1 MFLIF
6 TRPTYDKMQ
15 AEINDLRR
23 TVAMLAEA
31 QAKNQQ
37 PQSAGPSKPAKR
49 PRVTLPKRV

>member
-1 MFLIF
+1 
-6 TRPTYDKMQ
+6 MQ

-37 PQSAGPSKPAKR
+37 HSAPAGPSRPAKR
-49 PRVTLPKRV
+49 PRSSAGK

>member
-1 MFLIF
+1 
-6 TRPTYDKMQ
+6 MQ

-37 PQSAGPSKPAKR
+37 QPGPSKPAKR
-49 PRVTLPKRV
+49 PRSLLPK

>member
-1 MFLIF
+1 
-6 TRPTYDKMQ
+6 MQ

-37 PQSAGPSKPAKR
+37 QTAVAGPSRPAKR
-49 PRVTLPKRV
+49 PRSSAAK